1 MIPDSVDDD
10 ENIYDSVYSEDT
22 NPRLNRIAANN
33 PPANVIENP
42 YYGGEDDVM
51 NTVNASNRNVQR
63 QDPGFAS
70 VTVVDNLYYE

>member
-1 MIPDSVDDD
+1 MGARAQKTALEQFSKRV
-10 ENIYDSVYSEDT
+10 
-22 NPRLNRIAANN
+22 LCKQF
-33 PPANVIENP
+33 ANVIENP

-51 NTVNASNRNVQR
+51 NTVNASNTNVQR